1 MPGLLDFLQSEDA
14 QLGLGLLGAA
24 GPRSDGAGFGQ
35 RLQEGMG
42 YVQAQKDAA
51 MKRRFIQSQA
61 DENAAQAQQMQGKM
75 AEASRVRELLANFGG
90 PRPGMGATGQVNDA
104 LPADLRIGAQPQLAA
119 PGGGQGGDYA
129 SLVRQGVP
137 FEMVKQLAESQNLG
151 RPEVART
158 MKGIGKDGREYETQF
173 DKFGGQVGEG
183 QAQYRAP
190 ISINQGNHTTLA
202 DAYNFK
208 PVADFKTFQSPD
220 NAASVGAS
228 YANANATR
236 AVAASN
242 VKAAEMQRNQAT
254 EMKLGDDWRNQ
265 SKDFKSVTD
274 AYSQINATL
283 GSASTSPAATLAA
296 ATKFMKML
304 DPGSVVRESE
314 LGMALNSSGV
324 FDRATNYFSTL
335 QSGKKLTDTQ
345 VADFKAITKQ
355 IYGAAQ
361 GVQRQVD
368 ANYKTQ
374 AETYGLRPEVII
386 QNLGQNDKAGKPLPA
401 NPSAQT
407 LIKDQ
412 TYTLP
417 NGKEAEWDG
426 MRFKVK

>member
-1 MPGLLDFLQSEDA
+1 M
-14 QLGLGLLGAA
+14 GLGLLGAA
-24 GPRSDGAGFGQ
+24 GPRNDGAGFGQ
-35 RLQEGMG
+35 RLQEGLG

-61 DENAAQAQQMQGKM
+61 DENAAQAQQIQGKM
-75 AEASRVRELLANFGG
+75 AEAERIRGLVAGFGRM
-90 PRPGMGATGQVNDA
+90 PQGMGATGQVNDA
-104 LPADLRIGAQPQLAA
+104 LPADLRMGAQPPLAA
-119 PGGGQGGDYA
+119 PPRDYEA
-129 SLVRQGVP
+129 LMRQGVP
-137 FEMVKQLAESQNLG
+137 FELVKQLAESQNLG

-173 DKFGGQVGEG
+173 DKFGLPVGEG

-190 ISINQGNHTTLA
+190 ISINQGNRTTLA

-220 NAASVGAS
+220 NQASVGAS
-228 YANANATR
+228 YANAAATR
-236 AVAASN
+236 SVAASN
-242 VKAAEMQRNQAT
+242 VKAANIQRDQAT

-283 GSASTSPAATLAA
+283 GSATTSPAATLAA

-324 FDRATNYFSTL
+324 FDRASNYFSTL
-335 QSGKKLTDTQ
+335 QSGKKLTETQ
-345 VADFKAITKQ
+345 VADFKNITKQ

-386 QNLGQNDKAGKPLPA
+386 QNLGQNDKAGKPLPPS
-401 NPSAQT
+401 PSAANLT
-407 LIKDQ
+407 KGER
-412 TYTLP
+412 YTLP
-417 NGKEAEWDG
+417 NGQEAEWDG
-426 MRFKVK
+426 MRFKGK